1 MHLTA
6 FSNYALRTLM
16 YAALRGDK
24 LSHTKDIA
32 AAYRLPKAHLI
43 KCVHQLGQWGYLEN
57 IRGRGGGFRLAK
69 PADQITIGEV
79 IRRTE
84 NGLDL
89 VECFAPVTNTCP
101 LMEFC
106 LLSRTFKEAL
116 SAFLK
121 VLDQKT
127 LADIVANDSE
137 LRPPLGLDTP
147 PHSNGP

>member
-16 YAALRGDK
+16 YAALKGDQ
-24 LSHTKDIA
+24 LSNTKDIA
-32 AAYRLPKAHLI
+32 KAYKLPKAHLI

-69 PADQITIGEV
+69 PPEQISVGEV

-89 VECFAPVTNTCP
+89 VECFTPITNSCP

-106 LLSRTFKEAL
+106 ILSRTFKEAL
-116 SAFLK
+116 AAFLE
-121 VLDQKT
+121 VLDNKT
-127 LADIVANDSE
+127 LADITANDSA
-137 LRPPLGLDTP
+137 LRRPLGLDTLTP
-147 PHSNGP
+147 KEI